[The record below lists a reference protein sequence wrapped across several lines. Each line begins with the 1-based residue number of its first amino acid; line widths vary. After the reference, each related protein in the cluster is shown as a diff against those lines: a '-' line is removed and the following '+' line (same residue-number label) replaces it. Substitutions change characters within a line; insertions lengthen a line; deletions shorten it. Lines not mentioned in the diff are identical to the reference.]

1 MSAIEFCRIKL
12 AGHVINVVEN
22 KVLYRIFW
30 ESLNKKGNLEVPE
43 KILK

>member
-1 MSAIEFCRIKL
+1 MKL
-12 AGHVINVVEN
+12 KGHVINVVEN

-30 ESLNKKGNLEVPE
+30 ENLSKKGNLEVPE